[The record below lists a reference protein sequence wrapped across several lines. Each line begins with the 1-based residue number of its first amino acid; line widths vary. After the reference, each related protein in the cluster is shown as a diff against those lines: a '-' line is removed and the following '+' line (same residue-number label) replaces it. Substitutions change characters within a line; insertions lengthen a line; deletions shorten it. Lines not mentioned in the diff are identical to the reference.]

1 VASGIVENQSAD
13 KSLQAQGSSLTG
25 LVQHLL
31 VATESLPEFVK
42 SLLKAQALM
51 VAATEA
57 AAFLVEAQKDPD
69 KDQKEPSLR
78 LIEHIRPDNSPP
90 EARAAA
96 VAGFQQLI
104 KSVFSQGKDGA
115 IVELPS
121 NEGGSGIEPQFCLIT
136 PLRRETQIV
145 AVTAVIT
152 RCMDLGRAKQ
162 RHMSMQLVA
171 GYFDLYVLR
180 RQSEQSQIV
189 AQSHQH
195 VLQLATAVA
204 TAEGF
209 ESAAMNL
216 CNELATR
223 TGATRVA
230 LGWVKGQDVQVKALS
245 HTEQF
250 DKRQELV
257 KILEKTMEECIDQE
271 EPVHFEP
278 TGGGTQNVSR
288 AAQELARAEG
298 GNVVLTLPLRRRAEV
313 VGAVTLEFPPT
324 HKLSAQASTG
334 LSVAV
339 DLLAPQLY
347 DRHENDRWLIT
358 KVGLS
363 AEELGKKIVGPQHTL
378 AKALVILCAAV
389 LVFLCLYRP
398 MYHVSAQF
406 QFDAMDK
413 RKLDVPFDGQIED
426 VLVMPGDHVKK
437 DDVLLRMK
445 TYDLKLEM
453 NKSQDEM
460 RKAAAEYR
468 KDLTEDKTADAEQA
482 KYEMEASADDVQ
494 FYQDRINRGVIRAPF
509 DGVVLSSARDL
520 MDQRNVPKKE
530 GDELFVIAAS
540 NSLRALLSVNERD
553 IQLLHVGQTGLLA
566 TTALPTDKYPFTID
580 RVVPMPESKDNENTF
595 TVYAHLTAAP
605 PASATWG
612 QGMAGEARI
621 EIEHRPLI
629 WIWTHRFIEYLR
641 FKLWL

>member
-1 VASGIVENQSAD
+1 MASGIVESQGTD

-31 VATESLPEFVK
+31 SATDSLPDFVK

-57 AAFLVEAQKDPD
+57 AAFLIEAQKD
-69 KDQKEPSLR
+69 QNEPALR
-78 LIEHIRPDNSPP
+78 LIDHIRSDNGTP

-96 VAGFQQLI
+96 VSAFQQLI
-104 KSVFSQGKDGA
+104 KPLLAQGKGDA
-115 IVELPS
+115 IIELPS

-136 PLRRETQIV
+136 PLRRDSQIV

-152 RCMDLGRAKQ
+152 RCMDVGRAKQ
-162 RHMSMQLVA
+162 RHLSMQLVA

-230 LGWVKGQDVQVKALS
+230 LGWIKGQDVQVKALS

-250 DKRQELV
+250 DKRQQLV
-257 KILEKTMEECIDQE
+257 KTLEKAMEECIDQE

-278 TGGGTQNVSR
+278 QGGGTQNVSR

-363 AEELGKKIVGPQHTL
+363 AENMGKKIVGPQHTL
-378 AKALVILCAAV
+378 AKALVLLGFLV
-389 LVFLCLYRP
+389 LIFLCVYKP
-398 MYHVSAQF
+398 MYHVNAQF
-406 QFDAMDK
+406 QFDAIDK
-413 RKLDVPFDGQIED
+413 RKLDVPFDGQIEEVY
-426 VLVMPGDHVKK
+426 VLPGNFVKK
-437 DDVLLRMK
+437 DQVLLKMR
-445 TYDLKLEM
+445 TFDLQLDL
-453 NKSQDEM
+453 NKAEDSVL
-460 RKAAAEYR
+460 KAQAEYR
-468 KDLTEDKTADAEQA
+468 KDEIADKLADAEIA
-482 KYEMEASADDVQ
+482 KHEMDAATAEVQ
-494 FYQDRINRGVIRAPF
+494 FNQEKIDRGVIRAPF
-509 DGVVLSSARDL
+509 DGVVLSSERDL
-520 MDQRNVPKKE
+520 MDERNVPKKE
-530 GDELFVIAAS
+530 GDELFVIASS
-540 NSLRALLSVNERD
+540 NSLRAQLSVGERD
-553 IQLLHVGQTGLLA
+553 IQQLHVGQHGRLA
-566 TTALPTDKYPFTID
+566 TTALPNDRYAFTID
-580 RVVPMPESKDNENTF
+580 RIVPLPETKDGDNTF
-595 TVYAHLTAAP
+595 TVFAHLDETSP
-605 PASATWG
+605 SWRP
-612 QGMAGEARI
+612 GMAGEARV
-621 EIEHRPLI
+621 EIEHRRLI
-629 WIWTHRFIEYLR
+629 WIWTHKFIEYLK
-641 FKLWL
+641 FKLWM

>member
-1 VASGIVENQSAD
+1 VASGIVESQGTD

-31 VATESLPEFVK
+31 SATDSLPDFVK

-57 AAFLVEAQKDPD
+57 AAFLIEAQKD
-69 KDQKEPSLR
+69 QNEPALR
-78 LIEHIRPDNSPP
+78 LIDHIRSDNGTP

-96 VAGFQQLI
+96 VTAFQQLI
-104 KSVFSQGKDGA
+104 KPLLAQGKGDA
-115 IVELPS
+115 IIELPS

-136 PLRRETQIV
+136 PLRRESQIV

-152 RCMDLGRAKQ
+152 RCMDVGRAKQ
-162 RHMSMQLVA
+162 RHLSMQLVA

-230 LGWVKGQDVQVKALS
+230 LGWIKGQDVQVKALS

-250 DKRQELV
+250 DKRQQLV
-257 KILEKTMEECIDQE
+257 KTLEKAMEECIDQE

-278 TGGGTQNVSR
+278 QGGGTQNVSR

-363 AEELGKKIVGPQHTL
+363 AESLGKKIVGPQHTL
-378 AKALVILCAAV
+378 AKALVILGV
-389 LVFLCLYRP
+389 LALIFLFVYKP
-398 MYHVSAQF
+398 MYHVNAQF
-406 QFDAMDK
+406 QFDATDK

-426 VLVMPGDHVKK
+426 VYVLPGNLVKK
-437 DDVLLRMK
+437 GQVLLKMR
-445 TYDLKLEM
+445 TFDLQLDL
-453 NKSQDEM
+453 NKAQDSVL
-460 RKAAAEYR
+460 KAQAEYR
-468 KDLTEDKTADAEQA
+468 KDEIADKLADAEIA
-482 KYEMEASADDVQ
+482 RHEMDAANAEVQ
-494 FYQDRINRGVIRAPF
+494 FNQEKIERGVIRAPF
-509 DGVVLSSARDL
+509 DGVVLSSERDL
-520 MDQRNVPKKE
+520 MDERNVPKKE
-530 GDELFVIAAS
+530 GDELFVIASS
-540 NSLRALLSVNERD
+540 NSLRAQLSVGERD
-553 IQLLHVGQTGLLA
+553 IQQLHVGQQGKLA
-566 TTALPTDKYPFTID
+566 TTALPNDRYAFTID
-580 RVVPMPESKDNENTF
+580 RIVPLPETKDSDNTF
-595 TVYAHLTAAP
+595 TVFAHLDETSP
-605 PASATWG
+605 SWRP
-612 QGMAGEARI
+612 GMAGEARV
-621 EIEHRPLI
+621 EIEHRRLI
-629 WIWTHRFIEYLR
+629 WIWTHKFIEYLK
-641 FKLWL
+641 FKLWM

>member
-1 VASGIVENQSAD
+1 MASGIVETQGTD
-13 KSLQAQGSSLTG
+13 KTLQAQGSSMTG

-31 VATESLPEFVK
+31 MATDSLPDFVK

-57 AAFLVEAQKDPD
+57 AAFIIEAQKDS
-69 KDQKEPSLR
+69 KEPALR
-78 LIEHIRPDNSPP
+78 LIDHIRSDNSSA

-96 VAGFQQLI
+96 VAAFQQLI
-104 KSVFSQGKDGA
+104 KPLLAQGKGDA

-121 NEGGSGIEPQFCLIT
+121 SEGGSGIEPQFCLIT
-136 PLRRETQIV
+136 PLRRDAQIV

-152 RCMDLGRAKQ
+152 RCMDQGRAKQ
-162 RHMSMQLVA
+162 RHLSMQLVA
-171 GYFDLYVLR
+171 GYFDLYMLR

-216 CNELATR
+216 CNELSTR

-230 LGWVKGQDVQVKALS
+230 LGWIKGQDVEVKALS

-257 KILEKTMEECIDQE
+257 KILEKAMEECIDQE

-278 TGGGTQNVSR
+278 QGGGTQNVSR

-358 KVGLS
+358 KIGLS
-363 AEELGKKIVGPQHTL
+363 AEGLGKKIVGPQHTL
-378 AKALVILCAAV
+378 AKMLVLLGAAV
-389 LVFLCLYRP
+389 VIFLCLFRP
-398 MYHVSAQF
+398 MYHVNAQF
-406 QFDAMDK
+406 QFEATDK

-426 VLVMPGDHVKK
+426 VYVLPGNLVKK
-437 DDVLLRMK
+437 DQILLKMRTFDK
-445 TYDLKLEM
+445 QLEL
-453 NKSQDEM
+453 NKAEDAA
-460 RKAAAEYR
+460 RKAEAEYR
-468 KDLTEDKTADAEQA
+468 KDVTDGKDADAEIA
-482 KYEMEASADDVQ
+482 RHEIDADNADVQ
-494 FYQDRINRGVIRAPF
+494 YNQELIDRGVIRAPF
-509 DGVVLSSARDL
+509 DGVVLSSEHDL
-520 MDQRNVPKKE
+520 MDERNVPKKE
-530 GDELFVIAAS
+530 GDELFVIASS
-540 NSLRALLSVNERD
+540 NSLRAQLAVSERD
-553 IQLLHVGQTGLLA
+553 IQQMSVGKKGMLA
-566 TTALPTDKYPFTID
+566 TTALPTERYSFTID
-580 RVVPMPESKDNENTF
+580 RIVPMPELKEGDNTF
-595 TVYAHLTAAP
+595 TVYAHLDESSP
-605 PASATWG
+605 TWRP
-612 QGMAGEARI
+612 GMAGEARVD
-621 EIEHRPLI
+621 IEHRPLI
-629 WIWTHRFIEYLR
+629 WIWTHKFIDYLK
-641 FKLWL
+641 FKLWM

>member
-1 VASGIVENQSAD
+1 VASGIVETQGTD
-13 KSLQAQGSSLTG
+13 KTLQAQGSSMTG

-31 VATESLPEFVK
+31 MATDSLPDFVK

-57 AAFLVEAQKDPD
+57 AAFIIEAQKDS
-69 KDQKEPSLR
+69 KEPALR
-78 LIEHIRPDNSPP
+78 LIDHIRSDNSSA

-96 VAGFQQLI
+96 VAAFQQLI
-104 KSVFSQGKDGA
+104 KPLLAQGKGDA

-121 NEGGSGIEPQFCLIT
+121 SEGGSGIEPQFCLIT
-136 PLRRETQIV
+136 PLRRDAQIV

-152 RCMDLGRAKQ
+152 RCMDQGRAKQ
-162 RHMSMQLVA
+162 RHLSMQLVA
-171 GYFDLYVLR
+171 GYFDLYMLR

-216 CNELATR
+216 CNELSTR

-230 LGWVKGQDVQVKALS
+230 LGWIKGQDVEVKALS

-257 KILEKTMEECIDQE
+257 KILEKAMEECIDQE

-278 TGGGTQNVSR
+278 QGGGTQNVSR

-358 KVGLS
+358 KIGLS
-363 AEELGKKIVGPQHTL
+363 AEGLGKKIVGPQHTL
-378 AKALVILCAAV
+378 AKMLVLLGAAV
-389 LVFLCLYRP
+389 VIFLCLFRP
-398 MYHVSAQF
+398 MYHVNAQF
-406 QFDAMDK
+406 QFEATDK

-426 VLVMPGDHVKK
+426 VYVLPGNLVKK
-437 DDVLLRMK
+437 DQILLKMRTFDK
-445 TYDLKLEM
+445 QLEL
-453 NKSQDEM
+453 NKAEDAA
-460 RKAAAEYR
+460 RKAEAEYR
-468 KDLTEDKTADAEQA
+468 KDVTDGKDADAEIA
-482 KYEMEASADDVQ
+482 RHEIDADNADVQ
-494 FYQDRINRGVIRAPF
+494 YNQELIDRGVIRAPF
-509 DGVVLSSARDL
+509 DGVVLSSEHDL
-520 MDQRNVPKKE
+520 MDERNVPKKE
-530 GDELFVIAAS
+530 GDELFVIASS
-540 NSLRALLSVNERD
+540 NSLRAQLAVSERD
-553 IQLLHVGQTGLLA
+553 IQQMSVGKKGMLA
-566 TTALPTDKYPFTID
+566 TTALPTERYSFTID
-580 RVVPMPESKDNENTF
+580 RIVPMPELKEGDNTF
-595 TVYAHLTAAP
+595 TVYAHLDESSP
-605 PASATWG
+605 TWRP
-612 QGMAGEARI
+612 GMAGEARVD
-621 EIEHRPLI
+621 IEHRPLI
-629 WIWTHRFIEYLR
+629 WIWTHKFIDYLK
-641 FKLWL
+641 FKLWM

>member
-1 VASGIVENQSAD
+1 VASGIVETQGTD

-31 VATESLPEFVK
+31 SATDSLPDFVK

-57 AAFLVEAQKDPD
+57 AAFIVEAQTD
-69 KDQKEPSLR
+69 KNEPALR
-78 LIEHIRPDNSPP
+78 LIDHIRPDNSTP

-96 VAGFQQLI
+96 VTAFQQLI
-104 KSVFSQGKDGA
+104 KPLLAQGKGDA
-115 IVELPS
+115 IIELPS
-121 NEGGSGIEPQFCLIT
+121 NEGGSGIEPQFCLVT
-136 PLRRETQIV
+136 PLRRESQIV

-162 RHMSMQLVA
+162 RHLSMQLVA

-230 LGWVKGQDVQVKALS
+230 LGWIKGQDVQVKALS

-250 DKRQELV
+250 DKRQQLV
-257 KILEKTMEECIDQE
+257 KTLEKAMEECIDQE

-278 TGGGTQNVSR
+278 QGGGTENVSR

-358 KVGLS
+358 KIGLS
-363 AEELGKKIVGPQHTL
+363 AEGLGKKIVGPQHTL
-378 AKALVILCAAV
+378 AKTLVILGV
-389 LVFLCLYRP
+389 LALIFLCVYKP
-398 MYHVSAQF
+398 VYHVNAQF
-406 QFDAMDK
+406 QFDATDK

-426 VLVMPGDHVKK
+426 VYVLPGNLVKK
-437 DDVLLRMK
+437 DQILLKMRTFDLQLDLNKAEDSVL
-445 TYDLKLEM
+445 
-453 NKSQDEM
+453 
-460 RKAAAEYR
+460 KAEAEYR
-468 KDLTEDKTADAEQA
+468 KDVIADKLADAEIA
-482 KYEMEASADDVQ
+482 KHEMDAANAEVQ
-494 FYQDRINRGVIRAPF
+494 YNQEKINRGVIRAPF
-509 DGVVLSSARDL
+509 DGIVLSSERDL
-520 MDQRNVPKKE
+520 MDERNVPKKE
-530 GDELFVIAAS
+530 GDELFVIASS
-540 NSLRALLSVNERD
+540 NSLRAELSIGERD
-553 IQLLHVGQTGLLA
+553 IQQLHVGQHGQLA
-566 TTALPTDKYPFTID
+566 TTALPNDRYPFTID
-580 RVVPMPESKDNENTF
+580 RIVPLPETKDADNTF
-595 TVYAHLTAAP
+595 TAFAHLDEISP
-605 PASATWG
+605 SWRP
-612 QGMAGEARI
+612 GMAGEARV
-621 EIEHRPLI
+621 EIEHRRLI
-629 WIWTHRFIEYLR
+629 WIWTHKFVEYLK
-641 FKLWL
+641 FKLWM

>member
-1 VASGIVENQSAD
+1 VASGIVETQAAD
-13 KSLQAQGSSLTG
+13 KTLQAQGSSLTG

-31 VATESLPEFVK
+31 LATDSLPEFVK

-57 AAFLVEAQKDPD
+57 AAFIVEAQKD
-69 KDQKEPSLR
+69 QNEPSLR
-78 LIEHIRPDNSPP
+78 LIDHIRSDNSSP
-90 EARAAA
+90 ETRAAA
-96 VAGFQQLI
+96 VTAFQQLI
-104 KSVFSQGKDGA
+104 KPLLAQGKDGA
-115 IVELPS
+115 IIELPS
-121 NEGGSGIEPQFCLIT
+121 GEGGSGIEPQFCLIT
-136 PLRRETQIV
+136 PLRRESQIV

-162 RHMSMQLVA
+162 RHLSMQLVA

-230 LGWVKGQDVQVKALS
+230 LGWVKGQDVQVKAMS
-245 HTEQF
+245 HTEEF
-250 DKRQELV
+250 DKRQQLD
-257 KILEKTMEECIDQE
+257 KTLEKAMEECIDQE

-313 VGAVTLEFPPT
+313 IGAVTLEFPPT

-363 AEELGKKIVGPQHTL
+363 AEDLGKKIVGPQHTL
-378 AKALVILCAAV
+378 IKMLVVLGIAAV
-389 LVFLCLYRP
+389 IFLCVFKP
-398 MYHVSAQF
+398 MYHVNAQF
-406 QFDAMDK
+406 EFDATDK
-413 RKLDVPFDGQIED
+413 RRIDVPFNGQIED
-426 VLVMPGDHVKK
+426 IYVLPGDPVKK
-437 DDVLLRMK
+437 NQVLLKMR
-445 TYDLKLEM
+445 TFDLQLDLIKA
-453 NKSQDEM
+453 QDSE
-460 RKAAAEYR
+460 RKAEAEYR
-468 KDLTEDKTADAEQA
+468 KDVTAGKDADAEIARQ
-482 KYEMEASADDVQ
+482 EMGAAEAEVQ
-494 FYQDRINRGVIRAPF
+494 YNQEQISRGVIRAPF
-509 DGVVLSSARDL
+509 DGVVLSGERDL
-520 MDQRNVPKKE
+520 MDERNVPKKE

-540 NSLRALLSVNERD
+540 NSMRAQLSVSERD
-553 IQLLHVGQTGLLA
+553 IQQLHVGQHGQLA
-566 TTALPTDKYPFTID
+566 TTALPTDRYPFTVD
-580 RVVPMPESKDNENTF
+580 RIVPMPETKDAENTF
-595 TVYAHLTAAP
+595 TVYAHLDKTSP
-605 PASATWG
+605 TWRP
-612 QGMAGEARI
+612 GMAGEARI
-621 EIEHRPLI
+621 EIARKSLI
-629 WIWTHRFIEYLR
+629 WIWTHKFVDYLR
-641 FKLWL
+641 FKLWM

>member
-1 VASGIVENQSAD
+1 MASGIVETQGTD

-31 VATESLPEFVK
+31 LATDSLPDFVK

-57 AAFLVEAQKDPD
+57 AAFIIEVQKD
-69 KDQKEPSLR
+69 QTEPSLR
-78 LIEHIRPDNSPP
+78 VIDHIRSDNSTP

-96 VAGFQQLI
+96 IAYLQQLI
-104 KSVFSQGKDGA
+104 KPLLAQGKGDA
-115 IVELPS
+115 IVELPT

-136 PLRRETQIV
+136 PLRREGQII

-162 RHMSMQLVA
+162 RHLTMQLVA
-171 GYFDLYVLR
+171 GYFDLYMLR

-230 LGWVKGQDVQVKALS
+230 LGWIKGQDVQVKALS

-250 DKRQELV
+250 DKRQQLV
-257 KILEKTMEECIDQE
+257 KTLEKAMEECIDQE

-278 TGGGTQNVSR
+278 QGAGTPNVSR

-324 HKLSAQASTG
+324 HKLSTQASTG

-358 KVGLS
+358 KIGLS
-363 AEELGKKIVGPQHTL
+363 AEDLGKKIVGPQHTL
-378 AKALVILCAAV
+378 AKTLVILGVAV
-389 LVFLCLYRP
+389 FVFLCLYKP

-406 QFDAMDK
+406 QFDATDK
-413 RKLDVPFDGQIED
+413 RKLDVPFNGQIED
-426 VLVMPGDHVKK
+426 VYVLPGNVVKK
-437 DDVLLRMK
+437 DQVLLKMR
-445 TYDLKLEM
+445 TFDLQLEL
-453 NKSQDEM
+453 NKAEDAA

-468 KDLTEDKTADAEQA
+468 KDVTEGKDADAEIA
-482 KYEMEASADDVQ
+482 RHEMDAANADVQ
-494 FYQDRINRGVIRAPF
+494 YNQEMIERGVIRAPF
-509 DGVVLSSARDL
+509 DGVVLSGERDL
-520 MDQRNVPKKE
+520 MDERNVPKKE
-530 GDELFVIAAS
+530 GDELFVIASS
-540 NSLRALLSVNERD
+540 NSLRAQLSVGERD
-553 IQLLHVGQTGLLA
+553 IQQLRVGQQGKLA
-566 TTALPTDKYPFTID
+566 TTALPTDRYSFTIN
-580 RVVPMPESKDNENTF
+580 RIVPMPETKDGDNAF
-595 TVYAHLTAAP
+595 TVYAHLDETSP
-605 PASATWG
+605 TWRP
-612 QGMAGEARI
+612 GMEGEARVNV
-621 EIEHRPLI
+621 EHRALI
-629 WIWTHRFIEYLR
+629 WIWTHKFVDYLK
-641 FKLWL
+641 FKLWM

>member
-1 VASGIVENQSAD
+1 VASGIVETQGNEKA
-13 KSLQAQGSSLTG
+13 LQAQGSSLTG

-31 VATESLPEFVK
+31 LATDSLPEFIK

-57 AAFLVEAQKDPD
+57 AAFLVEAQKD
-69 KDQKEPSLR
+69 QNEPALR
-78 LIEHIRPDNSPP
+78 VIDHIRSDNAPA

-96 VAGFQQLI
+96 LAAFQQFI
-104 KSVFSQGKDGA
+104 KPVLAQGKEGA
-115 IVELPS
+115 IIELPS

-136 PLRRETQIV
+136 ALRRDGQAV

-152 RCMDLGRAKQ
+152 RCMDMGRAKQ
-162 RHMSMQLVA
+162 RHLSMQLVA
-171 GYFDLYVLR
+171 GYFDLYILR

-230 LGWVKGQDVQVKALS
+230 LGWMKKGQEIEVKALS

-250 DKRQELV
+250 DKRQQLV
-257 KILEKTMEECIDQE
+257 KTLEKTMEECIDQE
-271 EPVHFEP
+271 EPVHFDP
-278 TGGGTQNVSR
+278 QGGGTQNVSR

-324 HKLSAQASTG
+324 HKLSPQASTG

-363 AEELGKKIVGPQHTL
+363 AEDLGKKIVGPQHTL
-378 AKALVILCAAV
+378 AKLLVVLGV
-389 LVFLCLYRP
+389 LVFIFLCVYRP
-398 MYHVSAQF
+398 MYHVDAQF
-406 QFDAMDK
+406 VFDATDK
-413 RKLDVPFDGQIED
+413 RKLEVPFDGQIEN
-426 VLVMPGDHVKK
+426 VYVQPGDPVKK
-437 DDVLLRMK
+437 DQVLMTMR
-445 TYDLKLEM
+445 TYDLQLNLNKAQDTVRKSEAEYKDYVTQDKQADADIARHEM
-453 NKSQDEM
+453 D
-460 RKAAAEYR
+460 AAA
-468 KDLTEDKTADAEQA
+468 TEVRFNQEQI
-482 KYEMEASADDVQ
+482 E
-494 FYQDRINRGVIRAPF
+494 RGTIRSPF
-509 DGVVLSSARDL
+509 DGVVLSGERDL
-520 MDQRNVPKKE
+520 MDERNVPKKE
-530 GDELFVIAAS
+530 GDELFTVAS
-540 NSLRALLSVNERD
+540 GNGLRALLTVNERD
-553 IQLLHVGQTGLLA
+553 IQELHPGQRGQLA
-566 TTALPTDKYPFTID
+566 TEALPTEKYGFTID
-580 RVVPMPESKDNENTF
+580 RIVELPQTKDGDNTF
-595 TVYAHLTAAP
+595 TIYAHLDQTSP
-605 PASATWG
+605 SWRPG
-612 QGMAGEARI
+612 LVGEARV
-621 EIEHRPLI
+621 EVEHRPLI
-629 WIWTHRFIEYLR
+629 WIWTHKFFDYLR
-641 FKLWL
+641 FKLWM

>member
-1 VASGIVENQSAD
+1 MASGIVETQGSD
-13 KSLQAQGSSLTG
+13 KSLQTQGSSLTG

-31 VATESLPEFVK
+31 SATESLPDFIK

-57 AAFLVEAQKDPD
+57 AAFIVEAQSES
-69 KDQKEPSLR
+69 KEPGLR
-78 LIEHIRPDNSPP
+78 VIDHIRSDNSTA

-96 VAGFQQLI
+96 VAAFQQLI
-104 KSVFSQGKDGA
+104 KPVLAQGKEGA
-115 IVELPS
+115 IIELPS
-121 NEGGSGIEPQFCLIT
+121 SEGGSGIEPQFCLIT
-136 PLRRETQIV
+136 ALRREGQLI

-162 RHMSMQLVA
+162 RHLSMQLVA

-230 LGWVKGQDVQVKALS
+230 LGWIKGQDVEVKALS
-245 HTEQF
+245 HTEEF
-250 DKRQELV
+250 DKRQQLI
-257 KILEKTMEECIDQE
+257 KTLEKAMEECIDQE

-278 TGGGTQNVSR
+278 QGAGTQNVSR

-363 AEELGKKIVGPQHTL
+363 AEDLGKKLVGPQHTL
-378 AKALVILCAAV
+378 AKVLVILGV
-389 LVFLCLYRP
+389 LVFVFLCIYKP
-398 MYHVSAQF
+398 MYHVNAQF
-406 QFDAMDK
+406 LFDAKDK
-413 RKLDVPFDGQIED
+413 RRLDVPFNGQIED
-426 VLVMPGDHVKK
+426 VFVLPGNAVKK
-437 DDVLLRMK
+437 DQVLLKMR
-445 TYDLKLEM
+445 TFDLQLEL
-453 NKSQDEM
+453 NKAQDSVRKAEAEYKKDVTEDKQADADIARHEM
-460 RKAAAEYR
+460 DAAAAEVR
-468 KDLTEDKTADAEQA
+468 FNQEQI
-482 KYEMEASADDVQ
+482 D
-494 FYQDRINRGVIRAPF
+494 RGVVRAPF
-509 DGVVLSSARDL
+509 DGIVLSSERDL
-520 MDQRNVPKKE
+520 MDERNVPKKE
-530 GDELFVIAAS
+530 GDELFVISSS
-540 NSLRALLSVNERD
+540 NSLQAVLTVKEAD
-553 IQLLHVGQTGLLA
+553 IQQLNGVGQHGQLA
-566 TTALPTDKYPFTID
+566 TTADPTDRYAFTIE
-580 RVVPMPESKDNENTF
+580 RVVPMPETKDGDNTF
-595 TVYAHLTAAP
+595 TIYAHLDQVSP
-605 PASATWG
+605 TWRP
-612 QGMAGEARI
+612 GMAGEARI
-621 EIEHRPLI
+621 DIKPRPLI
-629 WIWTHRFIEYLR
+629 WIWTHKFIDYLK
-641 FKLWL
+641 FKFWM